1 MQSKKENT
9 FESGVSVL
17 SLNNKCKIIKEAI
30 DIMNNYSWINKFDL
44 SYFLKE
50 ILGNGKIYISRQA
63 YMKYKDEIFNSKTL
77 KNFNKEES
85 LNFMLEHKEQLF
97 NLHYKINSSVLTYE
111 HTTPTK
117 VLINILVKFNEKGEL
132 TDDKIKE
139 IISTY
144 GNICIITNEEDKL
157 LNKYNLREKMP
168 SDWNYG
174 DDPFSRYRKV
184 GIEIM

>member
-9 FESGVSVL
+9 FEPGISVP
-17 SLNNKCKIIKEAI
+17 SLDNKCKYIKEAI
-30 DIMNNYSWINKFDL
+30 DIMNTYSWINKFDL

-63 YMKYKDEIFNSKTL
+63 YMKYKDDIFNSKTL
-77 KNFNKEES
+77 KDFDKEES
-85 LNFMLEHKEQLF
+85 VNLMLEHKEQNF
-97 NLHYKINSSVLTYE
+97 NLHGKINSNALTYE
-111 HTTPTK
+111 HSTPTK
-117 VLINILVKFNEKGEL
+117 VLIETLLRFNEKGEL

-174 DDPFSRYRKV
+174 DNPFARYKKV

>member
-9 FESGVSVL
+9 FEENTDIPSVD
-17 SLNNKCKIIKEAI
+17 NKCRYIKEAI
-30 DIMNNYSWINKFDL
+30 DIMNSHSWINKFDL
-44 SYFLKE
+44 TYFLKE
-50 ILGNGKIYISRQA
+50 ILSNGKIYISRKA
-63 YMKYKDEIFNSKTL
+63 YLNYKNDIFNTKTL
-77 KNFNKEES
+77 KSFDKEES
-85 LNFMLEHKEQLF
+85 VNLMLEHKQQKY
-97 NLHYKINSSVLTYE
+97 NLHYKINSNALTYE
-111 HTTPTK
+111 HATPTK
-117 VLINILVKFNEKGEL
+117 VLIDILVRFNEKNEL
-132 TDDKIKE
+132 SDDKIKE

-174 DDPFSRYRKV
+174 DDPFSRYKKV